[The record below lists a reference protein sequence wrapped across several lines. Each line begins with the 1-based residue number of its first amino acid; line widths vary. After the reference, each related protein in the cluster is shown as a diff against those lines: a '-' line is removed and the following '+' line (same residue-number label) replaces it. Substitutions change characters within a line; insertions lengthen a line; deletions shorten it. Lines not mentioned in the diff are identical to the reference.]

1 MSYLLDL
8 DQLKTFIAIA
18 DTGSF
23 TRAAE
28 RVNKTQSAV
37 SMQMRRLEERVER
50 PIFVRDGRQSRL
62 TAEGQLLLDYARRM
76 LALNNETLAVFS
88 ENALSGSIRLG
99 LPDDYAPR
107 LLPCILAAFAN
118 SYPTIEVNVTCID
131 SSEVAA
137 RIRKGDLDLGIV
149 THGTDN
155 TGNSRI
161 IRREPLLWVTSANH
175 TAHCCDPVPLAVAPR
190 YCCWRA
196 SAVDALEQRG
206 KAHRVAYTSA
216 SAYALSGAVLAGLA
230 VAVLPE
236 SAVMPEMRILRDRD
250 GYPELPP
257 CDIALLRASQATDRV
272 HDALAEH
279 IISTLDNLS
288 FEAAAE

>member
-8 DQLKTFIAIA
+8 DQLKTFVAIA

-37 SMQMRRLEERVER
+37 SMQMRRLEERVAK

-62 TAEGQLLLDYARRM
+62 TGEGHLLLDYARRM
-76 LALNNETLAVFS
+76 LALNNETFAAFS
-88 ENALSGSIRLG
+88 EEALSGTVRLG

-118 SYPTIEVNVTCID
+118 SHPTIEVNVTCIN
-131 SSEVAA
+131 SNEVSR
-137 RIRKGDLDLGIV
+137 RIQDGDLDLGIV
-149 THGTDN
+149 THGDTQI
-155 TGNSRI
+155 GSRI
-161 IRREPLLWVTSANH
+161 IRREPLLWVTSAHH
-175 TAHCCDPVPLAVAPR
+175 TAHCSDPVPLAVAPR
-190 YCCWRA
+190 NCCWRA
-196 SAVDALEQRG
+196 KAIAALEAQGRD
-206 KAHRVAYTSA
+206 HRIAYSSA

-236 SAVMPEMRILRDRD
+236 SAVMPEMRILRERD

-257 CDIALLRASQATDRV
+257 CDIAILRATLATDRV

-279 IISTLDNLS
+279 IIATLDNLT
-288 FEAAAE
+288 FEAAAAE